1 MELLKKILMW
11 ILTVFMALVVVSY
24 FPSLSTITAF
34 IFVIIAIPIEPI
46 QDFWFMHDVDGWKKG
61 VLLTA
66 LFLASVIL
74 APSGSSDDEDKS
86 EKISKPETTEIR
98 EMEEEGET
106 RKEDI
111 PEENAEELEVF
122 PVIEP
127 KDSFDSSEY
136 TKIDAEVLF
145 EYGNYFS
152 GEKVITVI
160 SAYQPGADIKAKTD
174 NNDGYFYSLMFE
186 FGDEDAIKWVEEGDI
201 LTIAGTIKEKPETV
215 DALDF
220 LETPT
225 VTLEDC
231 SIIGRGEIAKELKDG
246 AAAQREVGEQAK
258 QAYEDEIAANKKAE
272 RDDYISQCTTV
283 KYRDVERNP
292 DNYEGTKIKVR
303 GEVVQVA
310 EGWFDSVTMRV
321 SSGGN
326 MWYVT
331 YSREEG
337 ESRILEGDS
346 ITCYGECDGVK
357 SYTTVL
363 GSQKTIPSL
372 KMEYYS

>member
-1 MELLKKILMW
+1 MDLLKKILMW
-11 ILTVFMALVVVSY
+11 ILTVFVGLVGIVY
-24 FPSLSTITAF
+24 FPSLSTLIAIAF
-34 IFVIIAIPIEPI
+34 IIVAIPIEPI

-61 VLLTA
+61 LLLSV
-66 LFLASVIL
+66 LFLAAVIL
-74 APSGSSDDEDKS
+74 APSEKSDDSD
-86 EKISKPETTEIR
+86 KPEKTTQTELL
-98 EMEEEGET
+98 ESKEEESDKT
-106 RKEDI
+106 ATAKNTPEDI
-111 PEENAEELEVF
+111 QETPESL

-127 KDSFDSSEY
+127 EETFDTSGY
-136 TKIDAEVLF
+136 TKVDAEILF

-152 GEKVITVI
+152 GEKIITVI
-160 SAYQPGADIKAKTD
+160 TAYQPGSDIKAKTE

-186 FGDEDAIKWVEEGDI
+186 FENEETISGVEEGDI
-201 LTIAGTIKEKPETV
+201 LTIAGTIEEKPEAI
-215 DALDF
+215 DMFEF

-225 VTLEDC
+225 VTMVNC
-231 SIIGRGEIAKELKDG
+231 SIIGHGEISQELKDG

-258 QAYEDEIAANKKAE
+258 QAHEAEIAANKKAE
-272 RDDYISQCTTV
+272 RDEYISQCTNV

-292 DNYEGTKIKVR
+292 DNYEGTKIKIS

-321 SSGGN
+321 SAGGN

-331 YSREEG
+331 YARKEG